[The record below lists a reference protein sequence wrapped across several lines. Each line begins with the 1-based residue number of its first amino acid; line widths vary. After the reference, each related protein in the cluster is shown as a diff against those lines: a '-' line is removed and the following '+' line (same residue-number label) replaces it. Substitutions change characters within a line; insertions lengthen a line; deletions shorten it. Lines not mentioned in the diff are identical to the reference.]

1 MKAIASRMKIAY
13 WRVRKIINEKI
24 VNPDIA
30 FNNNTHPRRFNKLHD
45 RARQVINNTV
55 MSANNLLYVPEI

>member
-24 VNPDIA
+24 VDPDIA
-30 FNNNTHPRRFNKLHD
+30 FSNNTHPRRFTKLHD
-45 RARQVINNTV
+45 RARQVINNTF
-55 MSANNLLYVPEI
+55 MSANNPLYVPEI